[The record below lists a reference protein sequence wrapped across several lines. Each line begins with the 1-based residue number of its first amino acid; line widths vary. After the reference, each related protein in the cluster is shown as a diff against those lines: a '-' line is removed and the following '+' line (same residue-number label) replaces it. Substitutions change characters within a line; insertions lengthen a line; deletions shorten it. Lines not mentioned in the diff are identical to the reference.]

1 MSSDPVILELAG
13 LLKAGIPANN
23 ARAGLNERLARLPAG
38 RKSQFEMIWSLAN
51 KNGGAIGDV
60 MTDLSDSFK
69 SADRHRNEIELAF
82 AGPKATARVVS
93 LLPIACLL
101 LAQVFGLNPLGA
113 IFTKPLAFI
122 SVVLGIILLAVGRI
136 WTRSML
142 EKANFDEKDPG
153 LIIDAVRFG
162 LSSGL
167 PFSKS
172 LSQAVEVLGE
182 FDPLDEQ
189 ALGRLTELAEMNRD
203 RGASLGA
210 LLESEAQIKRES
222 QRNRESTAVAQLSVR
237 LMLPLGL
244 LTLPAFILCAVAP
257 ITIGLLSAN
266 K

>member
-1 MSSDPVILELAG
+1 MSADPVILELAG
-13 LLKAGIPANN
+13 LLKAGIPANL
-23 ARAGLNERLARLPAG
+23 ARAGLSERLVNMPAVQ
-38 RKSQFEMIWSLAN
+38 KSQFEIIWSLAN
-51 KNGGAIGDV
+51 KNGGAIGEI
-60 MTDLSDSFK
+60 MMSLSDSFK

-113 IFTKPLAFI
+113 IVSKPLAFI
-122 SVVLGIILLAVGRI
+122 SVVLGVILLVVGRV
-136 WTRSML
+136 WTRSIL
-142 EKANFDEKDPG
+142 EKAKFDEVDPG
-153 LIIDAVRFG
+153 LLIDAVRFG
-162 LSSGL
+162 LTSGL

-172 LSQAVEVLGE
+172 LNLAVEALAE
-182 FDPLDEQ
+182 FDLVDEQ
-189 ALGRLTELAEMNRD
+189 SLGRLSAMAEMNRD

-210 LLESEAQIKRES
+210 LLESEAQIKRET
-222 QRNRESTAVAQLSVR
+222 QRNLEATAVAKLSVK

-257 ITIGLLSAN
+257 IAIGLLSSN